1 MEVATAVAA
10 ALNFFPRG
18 QRLQRSR
25 GDLEMALTTD
35 TVAHNSH
42 GFFASHAE
50 ALEILQDMD
59 GDFCSRGFDLGHAPN
74 GVCVGLQFELL
85 QLEQSF
91 DNFRHWN
98 SFLQELCREQATS
111 GKSFV
116 LNSFGIIEEVRW
128 LRKISK
134 DSLLC
139 ILCTAYPTPVQ

>member
-18 QRLQRSR
+18 QRLQHSR

-98 SFLQELCREQATS
+98 SFLQELCREPNDKWQVVCAQWLWNNRGDAMAPQDLERLT
-111 GKSFV
+111 FV
-116 LNSFGIIEEVRW
+116 H
-128 LRKISK
+128 
-134 DSLLC
+134 SL
-139 ILCTAYPTPVQ
+139 